1 MGLVL
6 VGCASCAMP
15 RLRALT
21 RALEQHAAPE
31 RPGRSGS
38 VAMPLG
44 DEGALQRQDRARFTR
59 KQGSVHGLCVSL
71 SPPCANRLARPRTGR
86 HDAAIADRNPTAPAK
101 LAGATVRTPLPNL
114 RTLSGKRVRPG
125 ADPWQ

>member
-31 RPGRSGS
+31 RPGGSGS
-38 VAMPLG
+38 VAMPFG
-44 DEGALQRQDRARFTR
+44 DEGAPTAPGPGAVHAEAGQRSQR
-59 KQGSVHGLCVSL
+59 HGIEVWRCCPFCVSL
-71 SPPCANRLARPRTGR
+71 PPPCANRLARPLTGR

-101 LAGATVRTPLPNL
+101 LAGAPARRCGRHCRT
-114 RTLSGKRVRPG
+114 
-125 ADPWQ
+125 